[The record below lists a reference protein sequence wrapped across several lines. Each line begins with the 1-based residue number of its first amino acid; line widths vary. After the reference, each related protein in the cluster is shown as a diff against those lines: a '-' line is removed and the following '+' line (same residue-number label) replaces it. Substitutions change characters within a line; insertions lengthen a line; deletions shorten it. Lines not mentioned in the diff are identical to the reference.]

1 MDVFQQGRADDATAE
16 PLKNGRYVVALAC
29 GDRPEQALDI
39 AGRKDDKQSKRNLRQ
54 VAPGMRHALVHGDRF
69 AGSNL
74 RSPVV
79 ISSDN
84 QPCHVIADATKRT
97 GIRA

>member
-16 PLKNGRYVVALAC
+16 PLKNGRNVVALAF
-29 GDRPEQALDI
+29 GDLPEQALDI

-54 VAPGMRHALVHGDRF
+54 VAPGVRHALVHRDRC

-79 ISSDN
+79 IG
-84 QPCHVIADATKRT
+84 DAQFPP
-97 GIRA
+97 GP